1 MWWTVG
7 FLLGGVIVVVVA
19 ALLIA
24 ILLVARNIER
34 LAGQALGVAGEIKA
48 ATRPV
53 WALADA
59 NDILEDIAGTVR
71 SVEAQVTL
79 ISDELAPESASG
91 GERGVGS

>member
-19 ALLIA
+19 ALLIT

-34 LAGQALGVAGEIKA
+34 LAGRALGAAGEIKT
-48 ATRPV
+48 ATRPI

-59 NDILEDIAGTVR
+59 NDIVEDIVGTVR
-71 SVEAQVTL
+71 SVEVQVTT
-79 ISDELAPESASG
+79 IADELAPESAG
-91 GERGVGS
+91 ETERGVG

>member
-7 FLLGGVIVVVVA
+7 FLLGGVIVAVVA
-19 ALLIA
+19 ALLTT

-48 ATRPV
+48 ATKSI

-59 NDILEDIAGTVR
+59 NDILEDIAGTAR
-71 SVEAQVTL
+71 SVDAQVAL
-79 ISDELAPESASG
+79 IADQLAPESAAGS
-91 GERGVGS
+91 ERGVG